1 MFLSNKKIDGIF
13 YIKAKNELDDK
24 NKNIFQK
31 AKKLFNLRFEIYR
44 KLALKE
50 DLKFEKSIG
59 ETVKFK
65 NQKDSLSET
74 PEDKKFITF
83 LEQIK

>member
-1 MFLSNKKIDGIF
+1 MFD
-13 YIKAKNELDDK
+13 
-24 NKNIFQK
+24 
-31 AKKLFNLRFEIYR
+31 LRVEIY
-44 KLALKE
+44 KNLALKE
-50 DLKFEKSIG
+50 DLKFQKSIG